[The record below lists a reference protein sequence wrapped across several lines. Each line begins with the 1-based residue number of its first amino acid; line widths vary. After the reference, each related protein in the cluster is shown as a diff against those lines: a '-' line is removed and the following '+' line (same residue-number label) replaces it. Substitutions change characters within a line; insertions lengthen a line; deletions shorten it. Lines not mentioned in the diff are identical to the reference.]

1 MQTPGSHDHQEIN
14 TQMREELEIILKE
27 FENSIEYE
35 CLSPKFP
42 LLNSEEVEVLIQY
55 DSCLKWYKGIDG

>member
-1 MQTPGSHDHQEIN
+1 
-14 TQMREELEIILKE
+14 MREELEIILKE
-27 FENSIEYE
+27 FENTIEYE

-55 DSCLKWYKGIDG
+55 DSCLKWYKGTDG